1 MQHSALPKSYHP
13 IAIKKCSCR
22 NFITS
27 ATMDRLGEKAKGTIF
42 ENWFKFW
49 KNVFI
54 DYREMIKD
62 VRVDMRQK
70 PAKTA
75 LLLTGFGLLGIC
87 SKLNPNEA
95 SFRANYIE

>member
-1 MQHSALPKSYHP
+1 MYRAL
-13 IAIKKCSCR
+13 IKYYKNPTKCTQACR

-27 ATMDRLGEKAKGTIF
+27 ATVDRVGEKVKGTIF

-62 VRVDMRQK
+62 VRTDVREK

-75 LLLTGFGLLGIC
+75 LLLTGFGFSALC
-87 SKLNPNEA
+87 AKTNPNEV